1 MAFGRSSSP
10 TSPGNSDHS
19 ALLSTHIIPHSAS
32 EPSKPASA
40 LPNDSSNAA
49 AAAPNSP
56 SDTNDSAGPST
67 LEPTSP
73 PPVSQTD
80 HEAFASLRPTGP
92 RQRETVAYTA
102 AAGARGR
109 SLDRNGDFEAEFDPN
124 RRTSIPS
131 PATIIKNLPDAASKT
146 LNTTVA
152 APVRTLDSIK
162 SKLQSPSTGQKSKSD
177 IPDSLDQIEHD
188 LRHNRDAPGN
198 LDVSPLTSPANE
210 SKPAKSSSFSSML
223 GRMKSQRS
231 KPGSALMQRGPKR
244 SDSASRSDA
253 PQRKSSAI
261 QNDDDNPREEEE
273 EEDDEVVQQ
282 RIRDQQKRLED
293 LDEAQTIGLLRT
305 QQEAGIEPVQSPVS
319 PTPKPSW
326 LVGLPLFGSGGSN
339 AKDQRHDLQEQGSSS
354 RRSSFRRGRSRRR
367 TQTGNT
373 DAATNHDDDD
383 HPSST
388 RRTASLPRS
397 SSMKLSSHASKHQQ
411 PPVRSA
417 SASRAARSKSHP
429 RTDARGHTRTS
440 SGALHPPRRQSL
452 TWTSKLRTKIP
463 IKEFPLQGSGHDS
476 EFNQECPLWARQP
489 WKYMYFFYFGLS
501 IGLYHLPRWAVSS
514 ILPSHRGRPDWSW
527 KKATMV
533 KLYRH
538 GCKLTFRTR
547 TSLGRDLGKEV
558 PHSKTVRCKFTWV
571 DPVRD
576 EDVRGELRR
585 AMVAQKVNPQRT
597 CGFWYGDVAKQGK
610 DKKHHLHY
618 RHGQRGS
625 SVNVGSGS
633 EPTPT
638 QEEVDALRQS
648 EASLGGDSQN
658 SGTSSQREVK
668 GGVGRPAEPGEKVL
682 YHLHGGA
689 YWIGTAHEKDVT
701 AAVNTESLRGYLYL
715 VRDLN
720 FQPENIIIAGD
731 SAGGNLAMALCRYL
745 RDENEQIAKQPGAL
759 LLMSPWVDV
768 SRSHSGP
775 TGAPNL
781 DSSVYFNQDS
791 DIISSLIAFR
801 NTAVSAFLG
810 DLPARETYRNPYISP
825 VSLQLPLERGGN
837 PPHYGFHNLPKKIY
851 ITTGSAEISYDQH
864 LTLAHRLASGTKRGR
879 PVYSGDRLSAG
890 CNAREMAERRNR
902 PRPKE
907 MLDADQNAI
916 SVTPLDELQG
926 MRLEP
931 VEQGE
936 EGGFGKVV
944 VDGEPR
950 PRSGE
955 LSGVV
960 RAGKRRDNGG
970 PPAEPAERE
979 EREVV
984 LDEVQDAVHDYLLF
998 K

>member
-701 AAVNTESLRGYLYL
+701 AAVNTESLRYMAEIYKAREGHEKATSECKSTANAHAASNGASASSSSSSSDTASGSSPYANKLLRSFSLDYRLCVPGRPRAGSYPAALLDALSGYLYL

-837 PPHYGFHNLPKKIY
+837 PPHYGFHNLPKKS
-851 ITTGSAEISYDQH
+851 TSPQVQQRSRTIS
-864 LTLAHRLASGTKRGR
+864 T
-879 PVYSGDRLSAG
+879 
-890 CNAREMAERRNR
+890 
-902 PRPKE
+902 
-907 MLDADQNAI
+907 
-916 SVTPLDELQG
+916 
-926 MRLEP
+926 
-931 VEQGE
+931 
-936 EGGFGKVV
+936 
-944 VDGEPR
+944 
-950 PRSGE
+950 
-955 LSGVV
+955 
-960 RAGKRRDNGG
+960 
-970 PPAEPAERE
+970 
-979 EREVV
+979 
-984 LDEVQDAVHDYLLF
+984 
-998 K
+998 